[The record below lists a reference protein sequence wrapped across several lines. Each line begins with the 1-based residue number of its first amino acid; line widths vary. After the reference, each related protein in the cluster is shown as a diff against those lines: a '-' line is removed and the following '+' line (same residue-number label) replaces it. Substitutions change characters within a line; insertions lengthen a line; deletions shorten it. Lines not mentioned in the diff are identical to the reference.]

1 VYNFF
6 NRYLLLLF
14 FIVLLSSLQLHLLTS
29 SFGFTISTNATNS
42 TVLPGYLKCFI
53 NYTTSNCND
62 CPPICLSYNEKK
74 ILIDNKEL
82 AKNIDQ
88 VFEKSL
94 RQISTVRSGL
104 ENNDTNTASI
114 YLRSLLLKNQI
125 TIPELNLIY
134 EVMNDV
140 QKANSIVSLGKNIQ
154 SKLNIL
160 DSNKTSTPIAI
171 SIVNIISKSINL
183 LVNSDNI
190 ISQIH
195 GYTNL
200 LNDLAEQKKWIE
212 KIITNTIIGC
222 EVSGITGCLVSSIFT
237 TGVS

>member
-1 VYNFF
+1 
-6 NRYLLLLF
+6 
-14 FIVLLSSLQLHLLTS
+14 
-29 SFGFTISTNATNS
+29 
-42 TVLPGYLKCFI
+42 
-53 NYTTSNCND
+53 
-62 CPPICLSYNEKK
+62 
-74 ILIDNKEL
+74 
-82 AKNIDQ
+82 
-88 VFEKSL
+88 
-94 RQISTVRSGL
+94 
-104 ENNDTNTASI
+104 
-114 YLRSLLLKNQI
+114 
-125 TIPELNLIY
+125 
-134 EVMNDV
+134 MNDV

-171 SIVNIISKSINL
+171 SIVNIISKSIDL

-200 LNDLAEQKKWIE
+200 LNDLTEQKKWIE

>member
-14 FIVLLSSLQLHLLTS
+14 FLILLSPLQSHLLTS
-29 SFGFTISTNATNS
+29 SFGFTIATNATNS
-42 TVLPGYLKCFI
+42 TVLPGYIKCFI

-74 ILIDNKEL
+74 ILIENKEL
-82 AKNIDQ
+82 AQNIDQ

-160 DSNKTSTPIAI
+160 DSNKTSSPIAI

-183 LVNSDNI
+183 LVNSDSI
-190 ISQIH
+190 VHRIQ
-195 GYTNL
+195 GYP
-200 LNDLAEQKKWIE
+200 DLPYDINEQKEWING
-212 KIITNTIIGC
+212 ILSGTIVGC
-222 EVSGITGCLVSSIFT
+222 EISGVLGCLMASILTSGIV
-237 TGVS
+237 